1 MNNIDHPPRLLLG
14 ASDSMSAGRDGLRDI
29 IEAHASAAQRGPLA
43 RLREDYDDDENERH
57 ETVGD
62 AIEGAATT
70 TSDPARQAAARVFNQ
85 PTHNTGGV
93 G

>member
-1 MNNIDHPPRLLLG
+1 MSG
-14 ASDSMSAGRDGLRDI
+14 DSRGLRDL
-29 IEAHASAAQRGPLA
+29 IEASASAAQRGPLA

-70 TSDPARQAAARVFNQ
+70 NSDPARQAAARVFNQ
-85 PTHNTGGV
+85 PTHDTLTIQLPYRSA
-93 G
+93 

>member
-1 MNNIDHPPRLLLG
+1 MNNIDHPPLLLLG
-14 ASDSMSAGRDGLRDI
+14 ASDSMSAGRDGLRDL
-29 IEAHASAAQRGPLA
+29 IEVNASAAQRGPLA

-70 TSDPARQAAARVFNQ
+70 TSDSARQAAARVFNQ
-85 PTHNTGGV
+85 PSHNMQV
-93 G
+93 